1 LRLAPLRTIKKSNY
15 YKMNIEHR
23 IALPPRP
30 ESRCKKQP
38 APISARDFNTTG
50 TLYTE
55 FAVIPPESCYNA
67 SIRAAQKQPALFWPL
82 IQNNMRKI

>member
-1 LRLAPLRTIKKSNY
+1 M
-15 YKMNIEHR
+15 KMNIDHH

-50 TLYTE
+50 ALYTE

-67 SIRAAQKQPALFWPL
+67 PIRAAQKQPARPPP
-82 IQNNMRKI
+82 RKTIHNS